1 MCVVLVNI
9 NYVQYIQYM
18 YTGLALFDFLTE
30 CLAMLILVNQGES
43 VKDNQKRSYMEIH
56 VHKCDSKEVSRF

>member
-1 MCVVLVNI
+1 
-9 NYVQYIQYM
+9 M
-18 YTGLALFDFLTE
+18 YTGLAFSDFLTE

-56 VHKCDSKEVSRF
+56 VHKCDSKEVSRFWTEYW